1 MEILRQVLLD
11 WLVKKGADASSL
23 PGILRSLAK
32 ILSANPE
39 IDPASANEKLC
50 YLGWQE
56 VEVDYHLL
64 QLALA
69 CFESEH
75 GVDPAAYAEN
85 DRRRQA
91 LRLRAVTTT
100 PVAIGEA

>member
-1 MEILRQVLLD
+1 MENLRQVLLD
-11 WLVKKGADASSL
+11 RLVKKGADSASL

-32 ILSANPE
+32 ILSADPE
-39 IDPASANEKLC
+39 IKPASANEKLC

-75 GVDPAAYAEN
+75 GVDPAAFAEN

-91 LRLRAVTTT
+91 LRLREVTSR
-100 PVAIGEA
+100 PVDLDDV

>member
-1 MEILRQVLLD
+1 MENLRQVLVD
-11 WLVKKGADASSL
+11 RLVKKGADSSSL
-23 PGILRSLAK
+23 PGILRCLAK
-32 ILSANPE
+32 ILSADPE
-39 IDPASANEKLC
+39 INPPSANEKLC

-56 VEVDYHLL
+56 VKVDYHLL

-75 GVDPAAYAEN
+75 GVDPAAFAED

-91 LRLRAVTTT
+91 LRLREMTTT
-100 PVAIGEA
+100 PVAFGEA

>member
-1 MEILRQVLLD
+1 MENLRQVLLD
-11 WLVKKGADASSL
+11 RLVKKGADSSSL
-23 PGILRSLAK
+23 PGILRCLAK
-32 ILSANPE
+32 ILSADPE
-39 IDPASANEKLC
+39 IDPTSANEKLC

-56 VEVDYHLL
+56 VKVDYHLL

-75 GVDPAAYAEN
+75 GGDPAAFAED

-91 LRLRAVTTT
+91 LRLREMTTT
-100 PVAIGEA
+100 PVAFGEA

>member
-1 MEILRQVLLD
+1 MENLRHVLLD
-11 WLVKKGADASSL
+11 RLVKKGADSASL

-32 ILSANPE
+32 ILSADPE
-39 IDPASANEKLC
+39 IDPTSANKKLC

-56 VEVDYHLL
+56 VEVDYHIL
-64 QLALA
+64 QIALA

-75 GVDPAAYAEN
+75 GVDPAAFAEN

-91 LRLRAVTTT
+91 LRLREVPTT
-100 PVAIGEA
+100 PVALGEA

>member
-1 MEILRQVLLD
+1 MENLRQVLLD
-11 WLVKKGADASSL
+11 RLVKKGADTSSL
-23 PGILRSLAK
+23 PGILKSLSK
-32 ILSANPE
+32 ILSADPE

-56 VEVDYHLL
+56 VKVDYHLL

-75 GVDPAAYAEN
+75 GVDPAAFGEN

-91 LRLRAVTTT
+91 LRLREVTNT
-100 PVAIGEA
+100 PVVLGEA

>member
-1 MEILRQVLLD
+1 LD
-11 WLVKKGADASSL
+11 RLVKKGADSSSL
-23 PGILRSLAK
+23 PGILKSLAK
-32 ILSANPE
+32 ILSADPE
-39 IDPASANEKLC
+39 IDPASANKKLC

-69 CFESEH
+69 CFESEQ
-75 GVDPAAYAEN
+75 GVNPAAFGEN

-91 LRLRAVTTT
+91 LRLREVTTT
-100 PVAIGEA
+100 PVAFGEA

>member
-1 MEILRQVLLD
+1 MENLRQLLLD
-11 WLVKKGADASSL
+11 GLIKKGADASSL

-32 ILSANPE
+32 ILSADPE

-56 VEVDYHLL
+56 VKVDYHLL

-69 CFESEH
+69 CFESEQ
-75 GVDPAAYAEN
+75 GVDPAAFAEN

-91 LRLRAVTTT
+91 LRLREATT
-100 PVAIGEA
+100 PPVPLNET

>member
-1 MEILRQVLLD
+1 MENLRQVLLD
-11 WLVKKGADASSL
+11 RLVKKGADSASL

-32 ILSANPE
+32 MLSADPE
-39 IDPASANEKLC
+39 ITPASANEKLC

-75 GVDPAAYAEN
+75 EVDPAAFAEN

-91 LRLRAVTTT
+91 LRLREVTST
-100 PVAIGEA
+100 PVAISEA

>member
-1 MEILRQVLLD
+1 MENLRQVLVD
-11 WLVKKGADASSL
+11 RLVKKGADASSL
-23 PGILRSLAK
+23 PSMLRCLAK
-32 ILSANPE
+32 ILSADPE

-75 GVDPAAYAEN
+75 GVDPSAFAED
-85 DRRRQA
+85 DRRRKAQ
-91 LRLRAVTTT
+91 RLREMTTT
-100 PVAIGEA
+100 PVALGEA

>member
-1 MEILRQVLLD
+1 MENLRQVLLD
-11 WLVKKGADASSL
+11 RLVKKGADAVSL

-32 ILSANPE
+32 ILSADPE
-39 IDPASANEKLC
+39 IDPTSANEKLS

-56 VEVDYHLL
+56 VKVDYHLL

-75 GVDPAAYAEN
+75 GVDPAAFAEN
-85 DRRRQA
+85 NHRRQA
-91 LRLRAVTTT
+91 LRLREVTTT
-100 PVAIGEA
+100 PVAFGEA

>member
-1 MEILRQVLLD
+1 MENLRQVLLD
-11 WLVKKGADASSL
+11 RLVKKGADSASL
-23 PGILRSLAK
+23 PGILRCLGK
-32 ILSANPE
+32 ILSTDPE

-75 GVDPAAYAEN
+75 GVDPAAFAEN

-91 LRLRAVTTT
+91 LRLREVTST
-100 PVAIGEA
+100 PVDPGDV

>member
-1 MEILRQVLLD
+1 MDNLRQVLLD
-11 WLVKKGADASSL
+11 RLAKKGADSSSL

-32 ILSANPE
+32 ILAADPE
-39 IDPASANEKLC
+39 IDPASANKKLC

-75 GVDPAAYAEN
+75 GVDPSAFAEN

-91 LRLRAVTTT
+91 LRLREMTTT
-100 PVAIGEA
+100 PVALGEV

>member
-1 MEILRQVLLD
+1 MENLRQVLVD
-11 WLVKKGADASSL
+11 RLVKKGADSSSL
-23 PGILRSLAK
+23 PGILRCLAK
-32 ILSANPE
+32 ILSADPE
-39 IDPASANEKLC
+39 INPTSANEKLC

-56 VEVDYHLL
+56 VKVDYHLL

-75 GVDPAAYAEN
+75 GVDPAAFAED

-91 LRLRAVTTT
+91 LRLREMTTT
-100 PVAIGEA
+100 PVAFGEA

>member
-1 MEILRQVLLD
+1 MENLRQVLLD
-11 WLVKKGADASSL
+11 RLVKKGADSASL

-32 ILSANPE
+32 ILSADPE
-39 IDPASANEKLC
+39 ITSASANEKLC

-75 GVDPAAYAEN
+75 EVDPAAFAEN

-91 LRLRAVTTT
+91 LRLREVTST
-100 PVAIGEA
+100 PITIGEA